1 MKQRYYI
8 FLLFVAML
16 SYSGYAQKSILRLSQ
31 QTLMHEVRE
40 TPSPLGGQHIAVNP
54 PRFMWPDKFP
64 HLGPV
69 LDGVEEEDHK
79 PEVTYRIRI
88 ARDPEFKSEVM
99 TAERNWAFF
108 NPFKLFE
115 KGKWYWQHAYLDKD
129 GKEEWS
135 PVYHFYVDEQTR
147 TFNPP
152 SLQEVLAK
160 FSQSHPRILLDAKD
174 WDQIIERNKN
184 NPEAQL
190 YIQKAK
196 GCLNHPLKH
205 LEEEIDTTQVVKLTN
220 IVQYRSAL
228 IRESRKIVDREE
240 ANIEAMV
247 RAYLLTKDEV
257 YYKEGIKRLSEI
269 LSWKDSK
276 YFAGDFNRSTILS
289 MSTSAYDAWYNL
301 LTPAEKQLLLET
313 ISENAHKF
321 YHEYVNHLEN
331 RIADNHVWQMT
342 FRILNMAAFAT
353 YGKLPMASTWVDY
366 CYNEWVSR
374 LPGLNT
380 DGGWH
385 NGDSYFHVNL
395 RTLIEV
401 PAFYSRISG
410 FDFFADPWYNNNA
423 LYVIYHQPPFSKSA
437 GHGNSHETKMK
448 PNGTRVGYADAL
460 ARECNN
466 PWAAAY
472 ARTILEEEPDIMK
485 KSFLGKAG
493 DLTWYRCITDKAL
506 PKEEHSLAELPMT
519 KVFN

>member
-1 MKQRYYI
+1 M
-8 FLLFVAML
+8 
-16 SYSGYAQKSILRLSQ
+16 
-31 QTLMHEVRE
+31 
-40 TPSPLGGQHIAVNP
+40 
-54 PRFMWPDKFP
+54 
-64 HLGPV
+64 
-69 LDGVEEEDHK
+69 
-79 PEVTYRIRI
+79 
-88 ARDPEFKSEVM
+88 
-99 TAERNWAFF
+99 
-108 NPFKLFE
+108 
-115 KGKWYWQHAYLDKD
+115 
-129 GKEEWS
+129 
-135 PVYHFYVDEQTR
+135 
-147 TFNPP
+147 
-152 SLQEVLAK
+152 
-160 FSQSHPRILLDAKD
+160 
-174 WDQIIERNKN
+174 
-184 NPEAQL
+184 
-190 YIQKAK
+190 
-196 GCLNHPLKH
+196 KH

-353 YGKLPMASTWVDY
+353 YGELPMASTWVDY

-466 PWAAAY
+466 PRAAAY
-472 ARTILEEEPDIMK
+472 ARTILK
-485 KSFLGKAG
+485 RNRTS
-493 DLTWYRCITDKAL
+493 
-506 PKEEHSLAELPMT
+506 
-519 KVFN
+519 

>member
-1 MKQRYYI
+1 MVARFSFYI
-8 FLLFVAML
+8 D
-16 SYSGYAQKSILRLSQ
+16 
-31 QTLMHEVRE
+31 E
-40 TPSPLGGQHIAVNP
+40 HI
-54 PRFMWPDKFP
+54 
-64 HLGPV
+64 
-69 LDGVEEEDHK
+69 
-79 PEVTYRIRI
+79 
-88 ARDPEFKSEVM
+88 
-99 TAERNWAFF
+99 
-108 NPFKLFE
+108 
-115 KGKWYWQHAYLDKD
+115 
-129 GKEEWS
+129 
-135 PVYHFYVDEQTR
+135 R

-160 FSQSHPRILLDAKD
+160 LPKTHPRILLDAED
-174 WDQIIERNKN
+174 WDNIIERNKN
-184 NPEAQL
+184 NPEAQA
-190 YIQKAK
+190 YIRKADK
-196 GCLNHPLKH
+196 CLNHPLKH

-269 LSWKDSK
+269 LSWKNSK

-301 LTPAEKQLLLET
+301 LTPDEKKLLLRT
-313 ISENAHKF
+313 IRENGKKF

-353 YGKLPMASTWVDY
+353 YGELPMASTWVDY

-385 NGDSYFHVNL
+385 NGDSYFQVNL

-423 LYVIYHQPPFSKSA
+423 FYVIYQQPPFSKSA
-437 GHGNSHETKMK
+437 GQGNSHESKLK

-472 ARTILEEEPDIMK
+472 VRTILQKEPDIMEK
-485 KSFLGKAG
+485 TFLGKSG
-493 DLTWYRCITDKAL
+493 DLTWYRCITKKAL
-506 PKEEHSLAELPMT
+506 PKEGPTLAELPMA
-519 KVFN
+519 KVFNETGIGTMNTSLGNTDKNAMLSFRSSSYGSTSHALANQNAFNTFYGGKAIFTVADIAQVLQTIIVCILTVILVRTTVFW